1 MESPEGSGASKG
13 GSNVD
18 LEILA
23 SDLETLSAPTME
35 GLEEL
40 ITTVCSFAFPLCI
53 SGSELR
59 RHHILI
65 YLHNEKCNPFG
76 NSLSVFYVIQKD
88 VPI

>member
-40 ITTVCSFAFPLCI
+40 ITTVCSFALCI